1 MRTAV
6 RKGNAGPPG
15 NFKTSKWKRLESAVD
30 GCLGEGFSPSKR
42 EKGRWEGGEREKVK
56 GEEDERERR
65 GEIGKI
71 VEV

>member
-30 GCLGEGFSPSKR
+30 GCLGKGFSPSKR
-42 EKGRWEGGEREKVK
+42 EKGREGGDRAKVK

>member
-1 MRTAV
+1 MS
-6 RKGNAGPPG
+6 RKGL
-15 NFKTSKWKRLESAVD
+15 FTFQE
-30 GCLGEGFSPSKR
+30 GEG
-42 EKGRWEGGEREKVK
+42 EGREGGERAKVK